1 MTKISGTR
9 EWAVAELNCSVGC
22 PYQCRYCY
30 ARAKALTLQR
40 IESVAEWA
48 QVRTEQRAIQ
58 EDYPLFN
65 GQVMFPASHDIV
77 PENLDTCLSVIGR
90 LLAKGNHVLIV
101 SKPYPEM
108 VQRLCDSF
116 DACKEQLLFRFTIT
130 ARNQKI
136 LSFWEPGAP
145 GYRLRKES
153 LAVAL
158 NRGYKTSVSIEPML
172 DKDDIHGLIDELSP
186 LVTHSIWIGLMN
198 KISERVI
205 VDSHE
210 TRKGIARI
218 SAGQTDNHV
227 RLLYE
232 SLKNNPLIRWKES
245 IKNIVGLPNP
255 SMPGMDI

>member
-1 MTKISGTR
+1 M
-9 EWAVAELNCSVGC
+9 
-22 PYQCRYCY
+22 
-30 ARAKALTLQR
+30 
-40 IESVAEWA
+40 AEWA
-48 QVRTEQRAIQ
+48 QVRTEQSAIQ
-58 EDYPLFN
+58 EEYPLYG

-77 PENLDTCLSVIGR
+77 PENLDSCLSVIDR

-116 DACKEQLLFRFTIT
+116 AAFKGQVLFRFTIT

-158 NRGYKTSVSIEPML
+158 DRGYKTSVSIEPML
-172 DKDDIHGLIDELSP
+172 DKNDIHGLIDDLAP

-198 KISERVI
+198 KISERVV
-205 VDSHE
+205 VDSDE
-210 TRKGIARI
+210 TRKEISRI
-218 SAGQTDNHV
+218 SAAQTDKQI
-227 RLLYE
+227 LLLHE
-232 SLKNNPLIRWKES
+232 ALKNNPLIRWKES

-255 SMPGMDI
+255 PAPGLDI